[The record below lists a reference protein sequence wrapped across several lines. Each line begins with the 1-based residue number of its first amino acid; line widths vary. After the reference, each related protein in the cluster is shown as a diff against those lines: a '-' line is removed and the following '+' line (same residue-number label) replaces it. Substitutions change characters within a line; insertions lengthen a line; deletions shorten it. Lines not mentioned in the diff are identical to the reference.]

1 MASLTSRHRILLD
14 GIAYSV
20 LLNSPPPG
28 IPQKGETILL
38 IHALMSNSHMYDH
51 TVSTLTQAGYT
62 TIRVDLVGHGE
73 TPPPPENGGEGVR
86 LHLDDVKNHM
96 HRIVEE
102 ALGMGK
108 GQKLKAVIGCSVGG
122 LLALRYAML
131 FPEGVEK
138 VVAVTTPGM
147 AAQKAGNEL
156 WARRVEQFRAD
167 VRDGTQELAEGTV
180 RRWFPARSTL
190 DTDGKDEDED
200 EAVRREALEQVKTC
214 TFEGYRIM
222 ADAIRDYDYE
232 EDVRGIQT
240 NRVDV
245 LVVAG
250 SEDVSVP
257 PKVLKDL
264 AAEIPGAR
272 YVCMEGAGHLP
283 PMHRAE
289 EFEEIVV
296 PFLGG

>member
-1 MASLTSRHRILLD
+1 MASPTTQHQILLD
-14 GIAYSV
+14 GISYSI

-28 IPQKGETILL
+28 VPRKEGETILL
-38 IHALMSNSHMYDH
+38 VHALMSNSHMYDH
-51 TVSTLTQAGYT
+51 TVSTLTHAGYT
-62 TIRVDLVGHGE
+62 TIRFDLVGHGD
-73 TPPPPENGGEGVR
+73 TPAPDNINLGDHR
-86 LHLDDVKNHM
+86 IHLDDITKHM
-96 HRIVEE
+96 HRLVEE
-102 ALGMGK
+102 ISGK
-108 GQKLKAVIGCSVGG
+108 RGQKLKAVIGCSVGG
-122 LLALRYAML
+122 LLALRYGML
-131 FPEGVEK
+131 FPDAVEK

-147 AAQKAGNEL
+147 VSQEPGNEV

-167 VRDGTQELAEGTV
+167 VRDGKEELAEATV
-180 RRWFPARSTL
+180 RRWFPACSS
-190 DTDGKDEDED
+190 DSYGKEGDD
-200 EAVRREALEQVKTC
+200 AVKRVALAQVKRS

-232 EDVRGIQT
+232 EDVRGIQKD
-240 NRVDV
+240 RVDV

-250 SEDVSVP
+250 SEDISIP
-257 PKVLKDL
+257 PKLLKDL

-289 EFEEIVV
+289 EFEEIVL

>member
-1 MASLTSRHRILLD
+1 
-14 GIAYSV
+14 
-20 LLNSPPPG
+20 
-28 IPQKGETILL
+28 
-38 IHALMSNSHMYDH
+38 
-51 TVSTLTQAGYT
+51 
-62 TIRVDLVGHGE
+62 
-73 TPPPPENGGEGVR
+73 
-86 LHLDDVKNHM
+86 
-96 HRIVEE
+96 
-102 ALGMGK
+102 MGK